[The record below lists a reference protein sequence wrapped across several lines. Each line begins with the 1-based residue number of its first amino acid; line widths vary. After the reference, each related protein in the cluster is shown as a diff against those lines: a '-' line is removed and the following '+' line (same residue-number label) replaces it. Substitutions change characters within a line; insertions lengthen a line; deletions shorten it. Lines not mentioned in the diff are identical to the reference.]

1 MSRIGWKNGE
11 RRAAFAKRVK
21 HVQNDAMCV
30 RAGTVLRYPCRR
42 APRTRPACGDCGLR
56 GLANRESGIV
66 SRLQLPGSRSADTV
80 NSHGKVS
87 RPCRAVRCV
96 FKCEQVVLDHDR
108 VRGVVI
114 GGYGEWSMDVE
125 WLLEDEAARTAA
137 RRDWS
142 RMGLPGE
149 QVAYGLIVASYR
161 RRMGVIAVREMARHR
176 YRQSQFAGLTRLQ
189 LDEVGRERQ
198 VQQQGS
204 QRAEALAER
213 SVEIAPAM
221 VPLAGAL
228 ARGGG

>member
-1 MSRIGWKNGE
+1 MRTY
-11 RRAAFAKRVK
+11 RV
-21 HVQNDAMCV
+21 
-30 RAGTVLRYPCRR
+30 
-42 APRTRPACGDCGLR
+42 PRVC
-56 GLANRESGIV
+56 
-66 SRLQLPGSRSADTV
+66 PGS
-80 NSHGKVS
+80 
-87 RPCRAVRCV
+87 PRCLFTGTDECVPAPPGV
-96 FKCEQVVLDHDR
+96 FEPVPTKSVFHFEPT
-108 VRGVVI
+108 I

-125 WLLEDEAARTAA
+125 WLLEEAARTAA

-149 QVAYGLIVASYR
+149 QVAYSLIVASYR

-176 YRQSQFAGLTRLQ
+176 YSQSQFAGLTRLQ

-198 VQQQGS
+198 VQQQGR

-213 SVEIAPAM
+213 SVEITQAM

>member
-1 MSRIGWKNGE
+1 MEHG
-11 RRAAFAKRVK
+11 RRV
-21 HVQNDAMCV
+21 
-30 RAGTVLRYPCRR
+30 
-42 APRTRPACGDCGLR
+42 AP
-56 GLANRESGIV
+56 
-66 SRLQLPGSRSADTV
+66 
-80 NSHGKVS
+80 
-87 RPCRAVRCV
+87 
-96 FKCEQVVLDHDR
+96 
-108 VRGVVI
+108 
-114 GGYGEWSMDVE
+114 GGGG
-125 WLLEDEAARTAA
+125 AARTAA

-149 QVAYGLIVASYR
+149 QVAYALIVASYR

-198 VQQQGS
+198 VQQQGR

-213 SVEIAPAM
+213 SVEIAQAM